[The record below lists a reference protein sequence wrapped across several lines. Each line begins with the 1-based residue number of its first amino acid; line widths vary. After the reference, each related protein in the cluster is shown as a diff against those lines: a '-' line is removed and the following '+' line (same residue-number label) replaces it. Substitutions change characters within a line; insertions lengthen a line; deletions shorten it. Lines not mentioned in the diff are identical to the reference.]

1 MIWVEN
7 LKLRGKL
14 VLILILPML
23 FLLLLSAYMVNSEWQ
38 KQNRLQNLAH
48 AGQLTNVVTGLIHE
62 LQLERGRSGGFLQN
76 KGQLFHQEL
85 IQQRQATDLAWKNF
99 TAAIAQKQG
108 KLKLNALIQISQRF
122 SQLQQ
127 LRNQSDLQEIKAE
140 HAVKGYSL
148 FTGELFTALEKLA
161 IQANDTTI
169 ARYLNGYHSLSK
181 AKEYAG
187 QERVRGSRMFSSPED
202 FQNYDKQINTLIIEQ
217 KILLEIA
224 ANDAP
229 KEVNSLI
236 SNLQK
241 LECVKQLHQMREEL
255 NQQQAQTDRKTVNQ
269 WFNLSTCRI
278 NQLRKIELL
287 FMQQINSNITD
298 LIIEARQHLYLILA
312 FTLLPILPSLILIL
326 LVDKNVNSV
335 LRWLLNSMQGIA
347 SGNFNVSLPAQTR
360 DELGQLSHGL
370 DQLRTK
376 LAKQE
381 LKLKQRLIAEQ
392 EYNQELAKRTEE
404 LQIFSQRIAAGDL
417 RTRLDEKD
425 PILTELSVSLNQMVQ
440 GLTALTLK
448 VRGSGT
454 TIKSMVF
461 ELHSSINHQSTGANE
476 QAASVSQTMA
486 TLEQLRVTSEQTL
499 NKAKALGDIA
509 ENARHEGDNGRQ
521 AIEQSISDMKVVQAK
536 MDAIAHTILA
546 LNEWIQRIGD
556 ITGSVHD
563 IARQLRLL
571 SLNASIEAS
580 NAGEAGIGF
589 GVVAGEVKQLAERS
603 QQSTIHVQNI
613 LEEIRH
619 ATDKAVMATE
629 EGSKGVEQ
637 GLTQIQRTG
646 DVVRNLESAVGD
658 TSLASRQ
665 IVVAVNQEV
674 VGIEQIRTAVKEIHT
689 VTDQFVGA
697 AEQSRGA
704 AEELTDL
711 VKHLDETVNQ
721 YQL

>member
-7 LKLRGKL
+7 LKLRSKL
-14 VLILILPML
+14 ALILILPML
-23 FLLLLSAYMVNSEWQ
+23 CLLILSAYMVNTEWQ
-38 KQNRLQNLAH
+38 KQSQFQNLAQ
-48 AGQLTNVVTGLIHE
+48 AGKLTNVVTGLIHE

-99 TAAIAQKQG
+99 NTAISQKLG
-108 KLKLNALIQISQRF
+108 KLNLTALIKISERF
-122 SQLQQ
+122 YELQQ
-127 LRNQSDLQEIKAE
+127 LRNQSDLQEINASQ
-140 HAVKGYSL
+140 AVKDYSL
-148 FTGELFTALEKLA
+148 FTQELFHALDDLA
-161 IQANDTTI
+161 TQASDTTI
-169 ARYLNGYHSLSK
+169 ARYLNGYRSLSK

-187 QERVRGSRMFSSPED
+187 QERVRGSRLFSSPND
-202 FQNYDKQINTLIIEQ
+202 FQAYDKLINDLIIEQ
-217 KILLEIA
+217 QILLQIA
-224 ANDAP
+224 AKDSPEAVQP
-229 KEVNSLI
+229 LI
-236 SNLQK
+236 DNIGK
-241 LECVKQLHQMREEL
+241 LECVKQLENMRTDL
-255 NQQQAQTDRKTVNQ
+255 NNKRKHANTNLVNQ
-269 WFNLSTCRI
+269 WFNVSTCRI
-278 NQLRKIELL
+278 DQLRKIELL
-287 FMQQINSNITD
+287 FMQQIDAEITD
-298 LIIEARQHLYLILA
+298 LIIQARQHLYFILA
-312 FTLLPILPSLILIL
+312 LTLIPIIPSLILIL

-335 LRWLLNSMQGIA
+335 LRWLLNAMQGIA
-347 SGNFNVSLPAQTR
+347 AGNFNASLPPQTR
-360 DELGQLSHGL
+360 DELGQLSGGL
-370 DQLRTK
+370 NQLREQ

-381 LKLKQRLIAEQ
+381 INLKQRLIAEQ

-404 LQIFSQRIAAGDL
+404 LQLFAKRIASGDL
-417 RTRLDEKD
+417 RPRLDEDD
-425 PILTELSVSLNQMVQ
+425 PTLTELSTSLNQMVQ

-448 VRGSGT
+448 VRGSST
-454 TIKSMVF
+454 TIKTMVF
-461 ELHSSINHQSTGANE
+461 ELHSSINHQSTGANQ
-476 QAASVSQTMA
+476 QAASVSETMA

-499 NKAKALGDIA
+499 TKAKALGDIA

-521 AIEQSISDMKVVQAK
+521 AIEQSIADMKIVQAK

-556 ITGSVHD
+556 ITSSVHD

-589 GVVAGEVKQLAERS
+589 GVVASEVKQLAERS

-619 ATDKAVMATE
+619 ATDRAVMATE

-637 GLTQIQRTG
+637 GLLQIQRTG
-646 DVVRNLESAVGD
+646 GVVRNLESAVGD

-665 IVVAVNQEV
+665 IMVAVNQEV
-674 VGIEQIRTAVKEIHT
+674 VGIEQIRTAVREIHT

-704 AEELTDL
+704 AEELSDL
-711 VKHLDETVNQ
+711 VKHLDDIVNQ